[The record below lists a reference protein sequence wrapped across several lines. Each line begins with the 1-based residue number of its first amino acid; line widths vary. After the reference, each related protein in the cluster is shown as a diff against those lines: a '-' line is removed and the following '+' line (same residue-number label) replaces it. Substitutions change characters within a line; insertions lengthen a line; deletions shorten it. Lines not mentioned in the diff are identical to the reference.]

1 MRNCVQCG
9 QEWPESKFNADCGS
23 PDHCFKCR
31 ISTVR
36 MGFSAT
42 RAGFHGDNLVGGT
55 IASDNRYT
63 VSEARANGY
72 DPVPVAT
79 AGGVGVST
87 SELARLKKHSTFA
100 RSKD

>member
-31 ISTVR
+31 VSTIR

-42 RAGFHGDNLVGGT
+42 RAGFHGDTLVGGT
-55 IASDNRYT
+55 IASDNRNT
-63 VSEARANGY
+63 VQLARQNGH
-72 DPVPVAT
+72 DPVPART
-79 AGGVGVST
+79 AGGVGVSA
-87 SELARLKKHSTFA
+87 SELSRLKKYSSFA
-100 RSKD
+100 GSKD